1 MQRECIDLPPNS
13 APAAGLPTM
22 AIEQSISLRCLW
34 MGLIPIF
41 KKNDIFQM
49 KRYFEIEVWWLYL
62 TISALISGRV
72 EPRFWRLVWP
82 DLAKFH
88 SFDIMLTIFGHFER
102 VHLIFGKNFK
112 LIWLILY
119 DIGQIFKDVISTTI
133 EQTIWSHWR
142 RRSTCTKGSYCCTV
156 AGLVI

>member
-1 MQRECIDLPPNS
+1 
-13 APAAGLPTM
+13 
-22 AIEQSISLRCLW
+22 
-34 MGLIPIF
+34 
-41 KKNDIFQM
+41 
-49 KRYFEIEVWWLYL
+49 
-62 TISALISGRV
+62 
-72 EPRFWRLVWP
+72 
-82 DLAKFH
+82 
-88 SFDIMLTIFGHFER
+88 MLTIFGHFER